1 MKEAMENEIKQ
12 FLETGE
18 VTLGFKDDELY
29 KRVEELERLNP
40 INERLLKVEKFV
52 NKYKD
57 HLLAIENILNRL
69 IEQTSVEKADASTQE
84 DIIQEPLENDEP
96 PIVYSIMIPVLIIVI
111 SFLYAIYADRKS
123 FAELELRFNNN
134 SFGNKLMM

>member
-1 MKEAMENEIKQ
+1 MSIRYSLKAEGVYNTSDSIEHS
-12 FLETGE
+12 L
-18 VTLGFKDDELY
+18 
-29 KRVEELERLNP
+29 
-40 INERLLKVEKFV
+40 NERLVKVEKFV
-52 NKYKD
+52 NRYKGNMIS
-57 HLLAIENILNRL
+57 LENILNRL
-69 IEQTSVEKADASTQE
+69 IEQNNVEKTDASTQE